1 MLNNIGMDKVSADN
15 AIQSGDLVLQNLEA
29 QKMSYSGVS
38 IDEEMTNVMK
48 YQRSYEA
55 AAKLIKI
62 ADELLET
69 ILNMAL

>member
-1 MLNNIGMDKVSADN
+1 
-15 AIQSGDLVLQNLEA
+15 
-29 QKMSYSGVS
+29 MSYSGVS